1 MKPQRVEPHLESLKT
16 NLRLLQAA
24 PSRDDVEIPLAD
36 VEELKA
42 LEVELDAEDVT
53 GPARGP
59 Q

>member
-16 NLRLLQAA
+16 NLRLLQVA
-24 PSRDDVEIPLAD
+24 PSSDDVEILGTAD
-36 VEELKA
+36 EELED
-42 LEVELDAEDVT
+42 LEVELDAVDVT